1 MGRDDVSLVEIKVL
15 LFARARELTG
25 VPDLT
30 MKMPSGSTTKD
41 GRIYHLQSCMD
52 ELVIK
57 FPRLKE
63 VRGCVV
69 LALNEEYSHC

>member
-1 MGRDDVSLVEIKVL
+1 
-15 LFARARELTG
+15 
-25 VPDLT
+25 
-30 MKMPSGSTTKD
+30 
-41 GRIYHLQSCMD
+41 MD

-69 LALNEEYSHC
+69 LALNEEYSHLVANAFVNGKSVNLGLCFHWQQA

>member
-1 MGRDDVSLVEIKVL
+1 MLCFMWAAPSVLRALRDV
-15 LFARARELTG
+15 
-25 VPDLT
+25 
-30 MKMPSGSTTKD
+30 
-41 GRIYHLQSCMD
+41 RIYHLQSCMD